1 MWNCQNVERTVNDL
15 YLYAKEL
22 NVPLLTDFSSTVDS
36 LHDFWAEYNNNYEV
50 LDWYFAKMFKN
61 YRYFDQDIS
70 GDNPIEDVFED
81 FQMSVRGL
89 LTIKDKSYTQ
99 LWKIQTDTN
108 FPSPS
113 SDYDITETRSASTTT
128 EGEYVSGQRQDS
140 SSETIGQK
148 TNTDTSQVMAYNS
161 SQFMDTAKNTSQYGG
176 QSNSGTLTKGQQT
189 NSEDRTETTT
199 YQNRVH
205 GSKRNPSE
213 VLDSYIETWDNYS
226 FYTVVFN
233 DICKELLLV

>member
-22 NVPLLTDFSSTVDS
+22 DVPLLTDFSSTVDS

-99 LWKIQTDTN
+99 LWKIQLDTN
-108 FPSPS
+108 VPSPT
-113 SDYDITETRSASTTT
+113 SDYDITEDRTVTTTT
-128 EGEYVSGQRQDS
+128 EGEYVSGSR
-140 SSETIGQK
+140 
-148 TNTDTSQVMAYNS
+148 TDTSLESTPLHTNTETNQVMAFNS
-161 SQFMDTAKNTSQYGG
+161 STFADNNKSTMEYGP
-176 QSNSGTLTKGQQT
+176 STTNANATKGQQT
-189 NSEDRTETTT
+189 NSEDRTEITS
-199 YQNRVH
+199 YSNRKH
-205 GSKRNPSE
+205 GTKGNPNE
-213 VLDSYIETWDNYS
+213 MLNQYIETWDNFS
-226 FYTVVFN
+226 FYTIVFN
-233 DICKELLLV
+233 DICKQLLLV